1 MSKTIVEN
9 VKDILS
15 NSIEARNSDKEL
27 MVKYWEKFDNIN
39 MSEGKMSIKAF
50 VLLSTPPESI
60 VRSRRLVQ
68 SNGEFLP
75 TDESVIRM
83 RKLREVA
90 MMVATT
96 KGEVV

>member
-1 MSKTIVEN
+1 MNKTIVEN
-9 VKDILS
+9 VKDILR
-15 NSIEARNSDKEL
+15 NSVEARNSDKEL

-39 MSEGKMSIKAF
+39 MSDGMMSVKAF
-50 VLLSTPPESI
+50 VLLSTPSGSI
-60 VRSRRLVQ
+60 VRSRRLIQ

-96 KGEVV
+96 KGAVV